1 MSRKMTE
8 DERQAERILRQWI
21 ADKTG
26 VSNLERGMWKAGE
39 ELRRIGEAA
48 HAVGVRVA
56 IPADELMGLDLTRP
70 VTITQEDS

>member
-8 DERQAERILRQWI
+8 DERQAERIIRQWI

-26 VSNLERGMWKAGE
+26 VSNLERGIWKAGE

-48 HAVGVRVA
+48 QKTFAPLIDFIEKG
-56 IPADELMGLDLTRP
+56 
-70 VTITQEDS
+70 SK